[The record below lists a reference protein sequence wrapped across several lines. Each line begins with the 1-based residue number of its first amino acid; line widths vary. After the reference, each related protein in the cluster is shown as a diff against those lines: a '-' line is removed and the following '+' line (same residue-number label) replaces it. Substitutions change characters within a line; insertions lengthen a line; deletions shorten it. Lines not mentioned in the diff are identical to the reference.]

1 MLFNARVQVTTV
13 TKRNKETK
21 EFADKKSNIK
31 TRIHIMQSQDTIPQ
45 QLKDILLL
53 TKITGT
59 VIDACAAESTGG
71 GDYPAYSVKEGIIV
85 ETLTPDTGDLIFSF
99 IRAEEY
105 DTNLPFLEALNIWSF
120 YMCDDWTIEKLG
132 TRQQQRFLLNEC
144 K

>member
-1 MLFNARVQVTTV
+1 
-13 TKRNKETK
+13 
-21 EFADKKSNIK
+21 
-31 TRIHIMQSQDTIPQ
+31 MQSQDTIPQ

-59 VIDACAAESTGG
+59 VIDACAAESTGEG
-71 GDYPAYSVKEGIIV
+71 YYPAYSVKEGVIV

-99 IRAEEY
+99 ISAEEY

-132 TRQQQRFLLNEC
+132 TRQQQRFLLGEC